1 MCRLDESFPMHI
13 FLQNLASIQLITS
26 LVEFARSPR
35 TDPPGFTDVKHKI
48 HPKACHASDWANG
61 WINEFIREMQAKDNY
76 NPAKALE
83 RTKPLGDDET
93 SLIIDKETKKWV
105 AISQP
110 APESS

>member
-1 MCRLDESFPMHI
+1 M
-13 FLQNLASIQLITS
+13 
-26 LVEFARSPR
+26 
-35 TDPPGFTDVKHKI
+35 G
-48 HPKACHASDWANG
+48 
-61 WINEFIREMQAKDNY
+61 EFIREMQAKDNY

-83 RTKPLGDDET
+83 RTKPLGDDGT